1 MGSSPHA
8 VLATAVLP
16 LSRKAL
22 GAGLLKRK
30 QPLHWAI
37 ARLPLARRLLRRNT
51 ALTFR
56 NTQIRSAR

>member
-8 VLATAVLP
+8 VPVIAVLP
-16 LSRKAL
+16 LRGKAL
-22 GAGLLKRK
+22 GAGLLAHQ

-37 ARLPLARRLLRRNT
+37 AQLSLARRLLRRNT
-51 ALTFR
+51 ASTFR